1 MYQINKLIYKVNG
14 EVEAYHAFRALNEL
28 KKIISNKYSFKYLT
42 NSYLFSFD
50 PLCEE
55 TVKEFVI
62 EFGDEDHY
70 IKYEYYFKV
79 RSTPVDDGKLSNKIL
94 VKREGLKLNGF
105 SLFER
110 IGSNEGCF
118 TISNGKY
125 RKLNPFMDDILT
137 ISFEKYIENTE
148 SFVSALNE
156 LPEAWDEI
164 EFTNPFNISFV
175 ESNMPLDVRLQL
187 NKVYKP
193 KFKSCMDE
201 IDTSAT
207 SKSAI
212 QTKDSPIDLTF
223 TFKEKIIILV
233 FGIGMG
239 FSVWMGT
246 YSLLNFIKTL
256 F

>member
-14 EVEAYHAFRALNEL
+14 EIEAYHGFRALNEL
-28 KKIISNKYSFKYLT
+28 KKIISNKYSFKYLN
-42 NSYLFSFD
+42 NSYLFTFD
-50 PLCEE
+50 ELCEE

-62 EFGDEDHY
+62 EFGSADHF
-70 IKYEYYFKV
+70 IKYEYYFQV

-94 VKREGLKLNGF
+94 VEREGLKLNGF

-118 TISNGKY
+118 VISIGKY
-125 RKLNPFMDDILT
+125 RKLNEFMDDILT
-137 ISFEKYIENTE
+137 ISFDKYIENTE
-148 SFVSALNE
+148 SFVAALNE
-156 LPEAWDEI
+156 LPESWDEI
-164 EFTNPFNISFV
+164 EFTNPFKISF
-175 ESNMPLDVRLQL
+175 EENKIPPDIKFQL
-187 NKVYKP
+187 IKVYKP
-193 KFKSCMDE
+193 KLKSCMDE
-201 IDTSAT
+201 IDTFAT

-223 TFKEKIIILV
+223 TFNQKIIILV